1 MEPVAATILRQVRAL
16 PEGTPISARGLLH
29 LGSRAAIDQAL
40 SRLEKGKELMRLFR
54 GVYVRPVETRF
65 GTRAPAPEKVVAGLA
80 ATHAET
86 VVPHGAAAANA
97 LGLTTQVPAKVVY
110 LTSGKSRQ
118 LTLGAEVVEMKHAPP
133 WLLLPNRAAGEAVRA
148 LFWIGEERAPE
159 ALTQLKKTLPRATL
173 DDLVA
178 LRPALPA
185 WMSRSISRTLAPNG

>member
-1 MEPVAATILRQVRAL
+1 
-16 PEGTPISARGLLH
+16 
-29 LGSRAAIDQAL
+29 
-40 SRLEKGKELMRLFR
+40 
-54 GVYVRPVETRF
+54 
-65 GTRAPAPEKVVAGLA
+65 
-80 ATHAET
+80 
-86 VVPHGAAAANA
+86 
-97 LGLTTQVPAKVVY
+97 
-110 LTSGKSRQ
+110 
-118 LTLGAEVVEMKHAPP
+118 MKHAPP